1 MAQGGHYPEGR
12 RITVIS
18 LAVVIT
24 ICAAQGQL
32 RGGDLLSQRTIPFG
46 VLAVWFLISAALS
59 GDIAAALPTATL
71 LLGVIFVLA
80 MGGRIAADHQ
90 TLLASG
96 LVALGAIVAVTG
108 WIGVAWR
115 LYPWAIE
122 DNGLWRA
129 ATSLTYSN
137 AAAGLMVPLFLLA
150 VALLSEV
157 PHSRLRAVGA
167 YIVLVGIAAT
177 LSRGGLLAMIVG
189 VVILGRLLGPTRLR
203 VLAGPTI
210 GALIAI
216 AGLMWSIPAGGS
228 APRPLVASLAFA
240 IGSVVAFTAGV
251 VTRRTNVVPR
261 LLLCIACLGTTL
273 ALATGLPA
281 VSAIAESRAT
291 IGSPERLEQARVALS
306 LVRERPLVGTGPGRA
321 VLSWTDADGR
331 RLTARYVH
339 NEYLQIAAEVG
350 LIGFALL
357 VVLLCAIGRSVWR
370 ARPRGVADEHWAG
383 VVAGLTSV
391 GFHSSVEFLW
401 QIPAIPLVA
410 ALLIAIGCAQSSSGK
425 DDVTVR
431 STVMYAQG

>member
-1 MAQGGHYPEGR
+1 MAQGGYYAEGK

-46 VLAVWFLISAALS
+46 VLAVWSLISAALS
-59 GDIAAALPTATL
+59 GDIAAAFPTATL

-80 MGGRIAADHQ
+80 MGVRIAADHR

-96 LVALGAIVAVTG
+96 LVALGAIVAMTG

-122 DNGLWRA
+122 DNGIWRA

-167 YIVLVGIAAT
+167 YIVLVGIVAT
-177 LSRGGLLAMIVG
+177 LSRGGLIAMVVG
-189 VVILGRLLGPTRLR
+189 IVILGRLLGPARLL

-210 GALIAI
+210 GAIIAI
-216 AGLMWSIPAGGS
+216 AGLMWSIPAGL

-240 IGSVVAFTAGV
+240 IGSFVAFTAGV
-251 VTRRTNVVPR
+251 VTRQTNVVG
-261 LLLCIACLGTTL
+261 LLLLSIACLGTTL
-273 ALATGLPA
+273 ALGTGLPA

-306 LVRERPLVGTGPGRA
+306 LVREKPLVGTGPGRA
-321 VLSWTDADGR
+321 VLSWTDSDGR

-339 NEYLQIAAEVG
+339 NEYLQVAAELG

-370 ARPRGVADEHWAG
+370 ARPRGVSDEQWAG

-391 GFHSSVEFLW
+391 AFHSSVEFLW
-401 QIPAIPLVA
+401 QIPALPLVI
-410 ALLIAIGCAQSSSGK
+410 ALLIAIGCARSSSAK
-425 DDVTVR
+425 DGVTVR
-431 STVMYAQG
+431 STVTYAQG